1 MAAERITNTPLL
13 TLLRADELVDKPV
26 GGMTCLRGCM
36 GCRGIVQR
44 RCGGGELIGAA
55 EQRAGLAYQRHG
67 DFGRIR
73 SRTVNHRHGRSL
85 RHATA
90 RTFMGVVAMRRQ

>member
-1 MAAERITNTPLL
+1 MPLL

-26 GGMTCLRGCM
+26 GGMTRLRGCM

-55 EQRAGLAYQRHG
+55 EQRAGLAYQRRG
-67 DFGRIR
+67 ESQRDQRFNGNNVLIGA
-73 SRTVNHRHGRSL
+73 SAQTAL
-85 RHATA
+85 RASSIL
-90 RTFMGVVAMRRQ
+90 